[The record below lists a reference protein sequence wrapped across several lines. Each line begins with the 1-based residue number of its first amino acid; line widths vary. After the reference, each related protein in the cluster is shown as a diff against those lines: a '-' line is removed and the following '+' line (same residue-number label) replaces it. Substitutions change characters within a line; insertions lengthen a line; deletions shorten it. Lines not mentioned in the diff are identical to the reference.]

1 MALESIF
8 GIVNGLTLFGWIILF
23 VFYPKKWVYIL
34 LFSLLLLL
42 LSISYLYFIVV
53 GIGGGA
59 EGGFGSLAEVAT
71 LFQNQEALLA
81 GWIHYL
87 AFDLFVGMWIT
98 SDAWEKGINRWLVLP
113 CLVFTFMLGPVGL
126 LLYMAV
132 RGIKTKKL
140 IQTPFE
146 P

>member
-1 MALESIF
+1 MALESVF
-8 GIVNGLTLFGWIILF
+8 GIVNGLALVGWIILF
-23 VFYPKKWVYIL
+23 AFYPKKWVYPL
-34 LFSLLLLL
+34 LFSGFLFL
-42 LSISYLYFIVV
+42 LSISYFYFIMR

-98 SDAWEKGINRWLVLP
+98 RDAWEKGINRWFVLP

-126 LLYMAV
+126 LLYIAM
-132 RGIKTKKL
+132 
-140 IQTPFE
+140 
-146 P
+146 